1 MFGNEDHNENDNLPK
16 KFKPL
21 ALQEFLS
28 EYQPLSVDLSG
39 TRRVNVTGATPANSA
54 NAILGLCKAIGEL
67 QVGQKV
73 KHVIEF
79 EEEPTSGGG

>member
-28 EYQPLSVDLSG
+28 EYQPLSVVLSG
-39 TRRVNVTGATPANSA
+39 TRRVNVT
-54 NAILGLCKAIGEL
+54 
-67 QVGQKV
+67 
-73 KHVIEF
+73 
-79 EEEPTSGGG
+79 

>member
-1 MFGNEDHNENDNLPK
+1 MIMSFYFQIVVSCEMFGNKDHNENDNLPK

-39 TRRVNVTGATPANSA
+39 ARRVNVT
-54 NAILGLCKAIGEL
+54 
-67 QVGQKV
+67 
-73 KHVIEF
+73 
-79 EEEPTSGGG
+79 

>member
-1 MFGNEDHNENDNLPK
+1 MICIHLCSGQPYCHRLVAGAIVSSEDHNENDNLPK

-39 TRRVNVTGATPANSA
+39 TRRVNVT
-54 NAILGLCKAIGEL
+54 
-67 QVGQKV
+67 
-73 KHVIEF
+73 
-79 EEEPTSGGG
+79 

>member
-1 MFGNEDHNENDNLPK
+1 MCFYFQIVVSCEMFGNEDHNENDNLPK

-39 TRRVNVTGATPANSA
+39 TRRVNVT
-54 NAILGLCKAIGEL
+54 
-67 QVGQKV
+67 
-73 KHVIEF
+73 
-79 EEEPTSGGG
+79 

>member
-39 TRRVNVTGATPANSA
+39 TRMALAEFAGVAQVTFTLLVPERST
-54 NAILGLCKAIGEL
+54 E
-67 QVGQKV
+67 
-73 KHVIEF
+73 
-79 EEEPTSGGG
+79 SG